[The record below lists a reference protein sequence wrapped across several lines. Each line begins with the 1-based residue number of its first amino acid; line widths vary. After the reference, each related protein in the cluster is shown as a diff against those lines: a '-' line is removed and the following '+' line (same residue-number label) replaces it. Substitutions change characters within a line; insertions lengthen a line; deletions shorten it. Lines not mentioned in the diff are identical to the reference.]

1 MKLTHISGADFTLE
15 PYQLEGLQHLRD
27 NPRAGLFWEM
37 SLGKTLVTLTYINE
51 MPFSKVLIIAPDK
64 VARITWPDELKAW
77 KHLEGLTYSV
87 ITGNEK
93 QRQAA
98 LKKQADIYLIGAQ
111 NTVWIVDQFLKKKSG
126 KYVGALPFDCVVF
139 DELTL
144 FKSQSS
150 GRFKK
155 MRRAIKTVEYRIG
168 LTGTPMPNG
177 EIDLYAQMYLLDDG
191 ERLGKTFGAY
201 VDKFFTTRGNGMI
214 TFEYRPRQGAS
225 RTIAKLISDIVS
237 TKNTRDHIKLPKLRV
252 VDEVLEFDGFEKE
265 IYDFLEKEYVL
276 ELDGG
281 EDVTVRTASDLS
293 NKLLQLTSG
302 AVYYNP
308 QRDYMELNTLKL
320 EVLGEL
326 FEEHPDDNFIIVYQF
341 KHEVER
347 IRERFPWVEV
357 IDTKNPE
364 ITIKRWNEGKIRALL
379 GHPASMGHGLNMQF
393 GGRRM
398 VMFTVTWNLEHYLQ
412 VISRIL
418 RRGLENDMYLHRL
431 LVKGTRDMKVR
442 ARLTGKETNQQFL
455 MKEVKELRLKH
466 GKKIH

>member
-1 MKLTHISGADFTLE
+1 MKLEHISGAAFEME
-15 PYQLEGLQHLRD
+15 PYQLEGLQHLHD
-27 NPRAGLFWEM
+27 HPRAGLFWEM
-37 SLGKTLVTLTYINE
+37 SLGKTLVTLTYIAS

-64 VARITWPDELKAW
+64 VARITWPDEVKAW
-77 KHLEGLTYSV
+77 KHLNGLTYSV

-93 QRQAA
+93 KRRDA
-98 LKKQADIYLIGAQ
+98 LEKQADIYLIGAQ
-111 NTVWIVDQFLKKKSG
+111 NTTWLVDQFLSKRKG
-126 KYVGALPFDCVVF
+126 KYVGELPYDCVVL

-150 GRFKK
+150 ERFKK
-155 MRRAIKTVEYRIG
+155 LRRAIKTVEYRIG

-177 EIDLYAQMYLLDDG
+177 EIDLWAQMHLLDDG
-191 ERLGKTFGAY
+191 QRLGTTFGKY

-214 TFEYRPRQGAS
+214 TYEYKPRKGAS
-225 RTIAKLISDIVS
+225 RTIAALISDIVS
-237 TKNTRDHIKLPKLRV
+237 TKHTRDHIQLPKLRI

-265 IYDFLEKEYVL
+265 MYDFLEREYVL
-276 ELDGG
+276 EFDSG

-308 QRDYMELNTLKL
+308 QRGYMTLNTLKL

-326 FEEHPDDNFIIVYQF
+326 FDEHPDDNFIIVYQF

-347 IRERFPWVEV
+347 IKERYPWVETL
-357 IDTKNPE
+357 DDPE
-364 ITIKRWNEGKIRALL
+364 EDIKRWNRGEIRALL

-431 LVKGTRDMKVR
+431 LVLGTRDMKVR
-442 ARLTGKETNQQFL
+442 TRLGGKETNQQFL
-455 MKEVKELRLKH
+455 MNEVKELRAKY